1 MRAIPPVIGAVYHF
15 ASGLSI
21 MPVSEHKV
29 THRTVCNIVDLPASC
44 CPVSKNP
51 KGGTLALTYQPEKWV
66 LEVYSLRELA
76 RRFIGGFDATEHYP
90 AERNMEGMVELIA
103 QMVADAVGTEVSFRA
118 DVLLDCGRMIVEG
131 EVSPL

>member
-1 MRAIPPVIGAVYHF
+1 MAIRPVTGAVYHS
-15 ASGLSI
+15 ASGLYI
-21 MPVSEHKV
+21 MPVSAHKV
-29 THRTVCNIVDLPASC
+29 AHRTVCNIVDIPDSC

-66 LEVYSLRELA
+66 IEVYSLRELT
-76 RRFIGGFDATEHYP
+76 RRFVGGFDATEHYP

-103 QMVADAVGTEVSFRA
+103 QMVADALGVDVSFRA